1 MSFGLDSKKNVVME
15 SKASSTWLVYLQKN
29 TVKSMKYQ
37 ILSENTAYTFSDY
50 FKLVDYRD
58 EILEHFGYS
67 FHKKN
72 YELPRFSDELSHL
85 NALKVCLERNV
96 NHISLINEAAKREF
110 IIAPILM
117 DIIGYT
123 QTKIRV
129 EFPLTIN
136 NQLKGTLDYFLQ
148 SKNNLLIIE
157 AKNSDFERGFMQLA
171 VELIAIE
178 KWTDNETP
186 LLYGVVSTGEIWR
199 FGILDRTTQSITQDL
214 NLFRVPADL
223 DELLR
228 VLIAILDG

>member
-1 MSFGLDSKKNVVME
+1 
-15 SKASSTWLVYLQKN
+15 
-29 TVKSMKYQ
+29 MKYP
-37 ILSENTAYTFSDY
+37 ILSEKSTYTFSDY

-72 YELPRFSDELSHL
+72 NELPRFSNELSHL
-85 NALKVCLERNV
+85 NELKICLERNI
-96 NHISLINEAAKREF
+96 NYISMINEAAKREF

-117 DIIGYT
+117 DIIDYT

-129 EFPLTIN
+129 EFPLVVN

-148 SKNNLLIIE
+148 SKNNLLVIE
-157 AKNSDFERGFMQLA
+157 AKNSDLERGFMQLA
-171 VELIAIE
+171 VELIAID
-178 KWTDNETP
+178 KWTDSETP
-186 LLYGVVSTGEIWR
+186 LLYGVVSTGDIWR
-199 FGILDRTTQSITQDL
+199 FGILDRTTASITQDL

-228 VLIAILDG
+228 VLIAILSSDA